1 MAVVVM
7 VDDERDNERRTDEST
22 YYSSIR
28 LLPQDRCLHGFD
40 GRLGRLWC
48 YRSIVLPC
56 PVTLQIQQSMMQLLP
71 LLVASLGARRSSIGR
86 ARARLHALYT
96 ARGMAGD
103 CTRMAFEGVLR
114 YGH

>member
-1 MAVVVM
+1 MAVEVM
-7 VDDERDNERRTDEST
+7 VDGGRDNERQPDETT
-22 YYSSIR
+22 YDHSIR
-28 LLPQDRCLHGFD
+28 LLPHDLPACLHGQD
-40 GRLGRLWC
+40 GRLWC

-103 CTRMAFEGVLR
+103 CTRMAFEGVLK
-114 YGH
+114 